1 MLNGIEPMTL
11 LRIVTE
17 AAPRKM
23 IRNCVLTILTMLRK
37 GRVRSGTRCVVPS
50 PGLPLD

>member
-17 AAPRKM
+17 AAPWKM
-23 IRNCVLTILTMLRK
+23 IRNCVLTIFDNVEERQGQK
-37 GRVRSGTRCVVPS
+37 
-50 PGLPLD
+50 